1 MARPNEI
8 KNIDKLLNEIVGGT
22 AGVIGEAFYRSL
34 VQQLAETLDVR
45 YAFVAVFVGGGRDRV
60 RALSFWSPTGFI
72 EGVEYDIAGTPCE
85 QVLQGETR
93 LYSEKVSE
101 LFPLD
106 KPLKDMHVVS
116 YLAMPLFDSYQE
128 VMGHLAIFDDKALYA
143 KPADMSVFKIFGSRV
158 VAELERQKFERA
170 LRSSEARLST
180 ILKSTRDAIVVIDQQ
195 RVVKLFN
202 PAAEK
207 VFGHS
212 ADQTIGHLM
221 DGLLTVPFREILE
234 RYLEGQ
240 SEKELSQ
247 SSLWATDG
255 LSALRQDGTE
265 FPVEMTV
272 SPSDIEGG
280 RHHVFI
286 LRDINER
293 QRAEEELH
301 ALRQQTDGL
310 LEEIKRGQ
318 NFENIIGHSA
328 NVAKVFANIDRVS
341 KTDTTVLLMGETG
354 VGKELFACAIHQTSH
369 RNNSVLIK
377 VNCAALPAELIE
389 SELFG
394 HEKGAFTNAVSQRV
408 GRFELANGGTLF
420 LDEVGELTLQAQ
432 VKLLRVLQE
441 QEFERVGGT
450 KTIKVDVRLIAAT
463 NRDLG
468 KMVEEGSFRADLFYR
483 LNVFPL
489 RIPPLR
495 ERVEDIP
502 ELSRHFLKTFSR
514 KVGRSVTDISKN
526 SLDRLMHYHWPG
538 NVRELQNIIERATI
552 LSDGPIIEVADGLLT
567 STASTS
573 SQSSKQKMVDVERDH
588 ITKVLEETSWAIE
601 GKGGA
606 ASILGLAPSTLR
618 SRMTK
623 FGISRNPRKT

>member
-1 MARPNEI
+1 VRH
-8 KNIDKLLNEIVGGT
+8 
-22 AGVIGEAFYRSL
+22 AFL
-34 VQQLAETLDVR
+34 
-45 YAFVAVFVGGGRDRV
+45 AVFVGGGRDRV
-60 RALSFWSPTGFI
+60 RTLSFWSSPSFV
-72 EGVEYDIAGTPCE
+72 EALEYDIAGTPCE
-85 QVLQGETR
+85 KVLQGETQ
-93 LYSEKVSE
+93 LYSEQVAE
-101 LFPLD
+101 LFPED
-106 KPLKDMHVVS
+106 HVLRKMKAVG
-116 YLAMPLFDSYQE
+116 YLAMPLFDSKQE
-128 VMGHLAIFDDKALYA
+128 VMGHLAVLDDKPLYA
-143 KPADMSVFKIFGSRV
+143 EQADMSVFTIFGSRV
-158 VAELERQKFERA
+158 AAELERQNIERA

-180 ILKSTRDAIVVIDQQ
+180 ILESTRDAIVVIDQQ

-202 PAAEK
+202 HAAEK

-212 ADQTIGHLM
+212 ADHALGHSI

-240 SEKELSQ
+240 SGKKPSQ
-247 SSLWATDG
+247 TSLWATKG
-255 LSALRQDGTE
+255 LTALHQDGTE

-272 SPSDIEGG
+272 SPSDIEGA

-286 LRDINER
+286 LRDINDR

-301 ALRQQTDGL
+301 ALRQHTDVL
-310 LEEIKRGQ
+310 LEEIKRSQ

-328 NVAKVFANIDRVS
+328 NVAKVFSNIDRVS

-354 VGKELFACAIHQTSH
+354 VGKELFACAIHQGSQ
-369 RNNSVLIK
+369 RNNHVLIK

-394 HEKGAFTNAVSQRV
+394 HEKGAFTSAASQRV

-468 KMVEEGSFRADLFYR
+468 KMVEEGTFRADLFYR

-495 ERVEDIP
+495 ERLDDIP

-514 KVGRSVTDISKN
+514 KAGRSVTDISKN
-526 SLDRLMHYHWPG
+526 SLERLMHYHWPG

-552 LSDGPIIEVADGLLT
+552 LSDGPLVEVADGLL
-567 STASTS
+567 ASTS
-573 SQSSKQKMVDVERDH
+573 APPPQGSSKSMVDVEREH
-588 ITKVLEETSWAIE
+588 ITNVLEETSWAIE